1 MMKKTID
8 ISRLCFRAGLCL
20 LAAAGLLLIFWNGS
34 IHIARQK
41 AATYLSA
48 LENALP
54 PVENAVPEARRD
66 NAMPV
71 YYLDGK
77 DFIGI
82 LEMPRYQLALPVG
95 NDWGESFP
103 CRFTGSVY
111 DETIQIGATTQ
122 KGQFDFYRELSVGD
136 DVLFTDMEGNRFSYQ
151 ITDIRYARHAD
162 PETLQQEK
170 SALVL
175 FIQNMYALEYVI
187 LYCNY

>member
-1 MMKKTID
+1 MKKPID
-8 ISRLCFRAGLCL
+8 ISRLFFRAGICL

-34 IHIARQK
+34 VHIARQK
-41 AATYLSA
+41 AAAYVSA
-48 LENALP
+48 LESAMP
-54 PVENAVPEARRD
+54 PRVNAVPEARQT

-82 LEMPRYQLALPVG
+82 LEMPRYQLTLPVG
-95 NDWGESFP
+95 NDWGEQFP

-122 KGQFDFYRELSVGD
+122 KGQFDFYRELTVGD
-136 DVLFTDMEGNRFSYQ
+136 EVLFTDMEGSRFYYQ

-162 PETLQQEK
+162 PETLQQK
-170 SALVL
+170 DGALVL
-175 FIQNMYALEYVI
+175 FIQNIYALEYVI
-187 LYCNY
+187 LYCND